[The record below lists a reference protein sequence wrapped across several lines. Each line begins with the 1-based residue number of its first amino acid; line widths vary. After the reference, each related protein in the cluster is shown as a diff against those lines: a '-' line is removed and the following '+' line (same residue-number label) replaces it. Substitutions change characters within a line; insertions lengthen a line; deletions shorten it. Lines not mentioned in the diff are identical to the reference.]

1 MDVGTEFTE
10 AVEQIIVVLLCLR
23 DLLVYL
29 PGYTTDM
36 LPEGGKITSTKAV
49 FDEMPTKELRK

>member
-1 MDVGTEFTE
+1 MDVGTELTE

-29 PGYTTDM
+29 PG
-36 LPEGGKITSTKAV
+36 LKGGKITSTKAV

>member
-36 LPEGGKITSTKAV
+36 LPEGGKNHIY
-49 FDEMPTKELRK
+49 